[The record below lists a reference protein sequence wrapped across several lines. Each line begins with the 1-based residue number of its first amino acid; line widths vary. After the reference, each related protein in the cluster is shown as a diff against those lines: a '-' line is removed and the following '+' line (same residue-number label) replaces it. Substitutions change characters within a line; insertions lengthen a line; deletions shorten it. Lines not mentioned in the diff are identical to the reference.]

1 MKNQTITPLLSTL
14 TKYTAASS
22 EYPQKRLVVIKYGK
36 HNANVSKKFMKGIGS

>member
-22 EYPQKRLVVIKYGK
+22 ELPAKEISCDQIWKNIMQMYQK
-36 HNANVSKKFMKGIGS
+36 NS